1 MRTSRDRYKYALRF
15 TRNIED
21 TARADSLAKDLS
33 VGTIDGFWDNVRKLN
48 SGNTFQ
54 ANTIDGVSGETDI
67 SNYWK
72 DHFYKLLKTKYCE
85 TILTSSIMSKL
96 DNVQYSND
104 MIIPIKLIQEAVGN
118 LECGKS
124 AGPDGIFAESIKFA
138 YHRIHVLL
146 SLCFSLC
153 LTHGY
158 MPLDMIKTTIVP
170 VIKNKCGNLA
180 DSNNYRPI
188 AIATIVCK
196 LYESTILYKCKDFLK
211 TCDNQFG
218 FKRKHSTEFCIYTL
232 KEFIDYYKQR
242 GTTIFVT
249 FLDTSKA
256 FDKID
261 FWLLFQKL
269 ITKDFPV
276 FIIKILAY
284 WYCHQEMHVRC
295 GSTSTSSCHV
305 SNGVMQGGILSPMLF
320 NVYMDQLS
328 IRLNR
333 SGIGG
338 DIGGHLINHLCYA
351 DDLCLISLS
360 SAGMQSLLDICNSCA
375 IKNV

>member
-1 MRTSRDRYKYALRF
+1 M
-15 TRNIED
+15 D
-21 TARADSLAKDLS
+21 TRADASLKM
-33 VGTIDGFWDNVRKLN
+33 
-48 SGNTFQ
+48 
-54 ANTIDGVSGETDI
+54 
-67 SNYWK
+67 YW
-72 DHFYKLLKTKYCE
+72 LVLTPAL
-85 TILTSSIMSKL
+85 ILTEKTL
-96 DNVQYSND
+96 NVYLSD
-104 MIIPIKLIQEAVGN
+104 FSVLATGYRICTLITVV
-118 LECGKS
+118 S
-124 AGPDGIFAESIKFA
+124 R
-138 YHRIHVLL
+138 YHHRIHVLL

-188 AIATIVCK
+188 AIATIVSK
-196 LYESTILYKCKDFLK
+196 LYESTFLYKCKEFLK

-249 FLDTSKA
+249 FLDGSKA

-269 ITKDFPV
+269 ITKGFPV

-284 WYCHQEMHVRC
+284 WYCYQEMHDRW
-295 GSTSTSSCHV
+295 GSTSTSSFHV
-305 SNGVMQGGILSPMLF
+305 SNGVKQGGILSPMLF
-320 NVYMDQLS
+320 KVYMDQLS

-338 DIGGHLINHLCYA
+338 GGGILEVI
-351 DDLCLISLS
+351 
-360 SAGMQSLLDICNSCA
+360 
-375 IKNV
+375 

>member
-1 MRTSRDRYKYALRF
+1 M
-15 TRNIED
+15 D
-21 TARADSLAKDLS
+21 TRADASLKM
-33 VGTIDGFWDNVRKLN
+33 
-48 SGNTFQ
+48 
-54 ANTIDGVSGETDI
+54 
-67 SNYWK
+67 YW
-72 DHFYKLLKTKYCE
+72 LVLTPAL
-85 TILTSSIMSKL
+85 ILTEKTL
-96 DNVQYSND
+96 NVYLSD
-104 MIIPIKLIQEAVGN
+104 FSVLATGYRICTLITVV
-118 LECGKS
+118 S
-124 AGPDGIFAESIKFA
+124 R
-138 YHRIHVLL
+138 YHHRIHVLL

-188 AIATIVCK
+188 AIATIVSK
-196 LYESTILYKCKDFLK
+196 LYESTFLYKCKEFLK

-249 FLDTSKA
+249 FLDGSKA

-269 ITKDFPV
+269 ITKGFPV

-284 WYCHQEMHVRC
+284 WYCYQEMHDRW
-295 GSTSTSSCHV
+295 GSTSTSSFHV
-305 SNGVMQGGILSPMLF
+305 SNGVKQGGILSPMLF
-320 NVYMDQLS
+320 KVYMDQLS

-333 SGIGG
+333 SGIGGGGG

-360 SAGMQSLLDICNSCA
+360 SAGMQSLLDICNSYA
-375 IKNV
+375 IEHVY